1 MTQIWALR
9 SRLEKQP
16 TDLRRHH
23 HYMRDGTLGTAVQQS
38 WKTVVDFVQKNE
50 VSDVS
55 LFRNNVSARLAGQIV
70 SLAEPGALSKD
81 EVQLMIA
88 ELAKDRPDLREQL
101 AVRQR
106 SVDFTT
112 ALYSK
117 RFRVNIALAQG
128 ELFASL
134 RPLPDSPPAPSE
146 VGLTGQ
152 TIKLVTSL
160 REGLILVSGPTGSG
174 KTTTIACLVEA
185 INQTRQHKIVTI
197 EDPVEFVFSG
207 KQSEIIQREVGV
219 DVESYSTGLREA
231 LRQNP
236 DVIVVGEIRNA
247 ETAMVALQAA
257 ETGHLVIGSMH
268 ARSVVEM
275 FTRFVLLAAE
285 RGSEEIRYVFGTAMR
300 LIANQRLLRKRQGGR
315 VVVREICVHAPKV
328 ESVILSGNEQELENY
343 MLSGRDL
350 GMIDFQTALRQVQG
364 QLEPSEFQTHSR
376 GR

>member
-1 MTQIWALR
+1 MPE
-9 SRLEKQP
+9 SE
-16 TDLRRHH
+16 
-23 HYMRDGTLGTAVQQS
+23 MLGTAVQQR

-55 LFRNNVSARLAGQIV
+55 LFRNNVSVRLAGQIV
-70 SLAEPGALSKD
+70 SLAEPGALSND
-81 EVQLMIA
+81 EVQMMIA

-106 SVDFTT
+106 SIDFTT
-112 ALYSK
+112 ALYSR
-117 RFRVNIALAQG
+117 RFRVNIALTQG
-128 ELFASL
+128 EPFASL
-134 RPLPDSPPAPSE
+134 RPLPDAPPVPSE
-146 VGLTGQ
+146 VGFTSQ
-152 TIKLVTSL
+152 IIKLVTSL
-160 REGLILVSGPTGSG
+160 NEGLILISGPTGSG
-174 KTTTIACLVEA
+174 KTTTIACLVET

-197 EDPVEFVFSG
+197 EDPIEFLFSG

-257 ETGHLVIGSMH
+257 ETGHLVIGSVH
-268 ARSVVEM
+268 ARSVVETV
-275 FTRFVLLAAE
+275 TRFVLLAAE
-285 RGSEEIRYVFGTAMR
+285 KSSEEVRYIFGTAMR
-300 LIANQRLLRKRQGGR
+300 LIANQRLLRKRRGGR

-350 GMIDFQTALRQVQG
+350 GMIDFQTALRQVQS
-364 QLEPSEFQTHSR
+364 QLEPSEFQINAR
-376 GR
+376 AR

>member
-1 MTQIWALR
+1 MLVR
-9 SRLEKQP
+9 
-16 TDLRRHH
+16 
-23 HYMRDGTLGTAVQQS
+23 AVQQR

-55 LFRNNVSARLAGQIV
+55 LFCNNVSARLAGQI
-70 SLAEPGALSKD
+70 LFLTEPGALLND
-81 EVQLMIA
+81 EGPMMIA
-88 ELAKDRPDLREQL
+88 QFGQNRPDLREQL

-106 SVDFTT
+106 SIDFTT
-112 ALYSK
+112 ALYSR

-134 RPLPDSPPAPSE
+134 RPLPDAPPVPSE
-146 VGLTGQ
+146 VGFTSQ
-152 TIKLVTSL
+152 IITLVTSL
-160 REGLILVSGPTGSG
+160 NEGLILISGPTGSG

-197 EDPVEFVFSG
+197 EDPIEFLFSG

-257 ETGHLVIGSMH
+257 ETGHLVIGSVH
-268 ARSVVEM
+268 ARSVVETV
-275 FTRFVLLAAE
+275 TRFVLLAAE
-285 RGSEEIRYVFGTAMR
+285 KSSEEVRYIFGTVMR
-300 LIANQRLLRKRQGGR
+300 LIANQRLLRKRHGR
-315 VVVREICVHAPKV
+315 TRCGARNLCPRAEGRIC
-328 ESVILSGNEQELENY
+328 N
-343 MLSGRDL
+343 
-350 GMIDFQTALRQVQG
+350 
-364 QLEPSEFQTHSR
+364 
-376 GR
+376 

>member
-1 MTQIWALR
+1 M
-9 SRLEKQP
+9 
-16 TDLRRHH
+16 
-23 HYMRDGTLGTAVQQS
+23 LGTALQQS

-70 SLAEPGALSKD
+70 SLAEPGALSKG

-101 AVRQR
+101 AIRQR

-146 VGLTGQ
+146 VGLTSQ

-160 REGLILVSGPTGSG
+160 REGLILISGPTGSG

-185 INQTRQHKIVTI
+185 INQSHQHKIVTI
-197 EDPVEFVFSG
+197 EDPVEFLFSE

-236 DVIVVGEIRNA
+236 DVIVVGEIRNV

-268 ARSVVEM
+268 ARSVVETV
-275 FTRFVLLAAE
+275 TRFVLLAAE

-328 ESVILSGNEQELENY
+328 ESVIMSGNEQELENY
-343 MLSGRDL
+343 MLSGRDV

-376 GR
+376 AR

>member
-1 MTQIWALR
+1 M
-9 SRLEKQP
+9 
-16 TDLRRHH
+16 
-23 HYMRDGTLGTAVQQS
+23 LGTAVQQS

-55 LFRNNVSARLAGQIV
+55 LFRNNVSARLEGQIV
-70 SLAEPGALSKD
+70 PLAEPGALSKD

-146 VGLTGQ
+146 VGLTSQ

-160 REGLILVSGPTGSG
+160 REGLILISGPTGSG

-185 INQTRQHKIVTI
+185 INQSHQHKIVTI

-268 ARSVVEM
+268 ARSVVETV
-275 FTRFVLLAAE
+275 TRFVLLAAE
-285 RGSEEIRYVFGTAMR
+285 RGPEEIRYVLGTAMR
-300 LIANQRLLRKRQGGR
+300 MIANQRLLRKRQGGR

-343 MLSGRDL
+343 MLSGRDV
-350 GMIDFQTALRQVQG
+350 GMIDFQTALRQVQS
-364 QLEPSEFQTHSR
+364 QLEPSEFQIHAR
-376 GR
+376 AR

>member
-1 MTQIWALR
+1 MPGR
-9 SRLEKQP
+9 
-16 TDLRRHH
+16 
-23 HYMRDGTLGTAVQQS
+23 GVQQR
-38 WKTVVDFVQKNE
+38 WKTVIDFVQNNE

-70 SLAEPGALSKD
+70 SLAEPGALSND
-81 EVQLMIA
+81 EVQMMIA

-106 SVDFTT
+106 SIDFTT
-112 ALYSK
+112 ALYSR
-117 RFRVNIALAQG
+117 RFRVNIALARG

-134 RPLPDSPPAPSE
+134 RPLPDAPPVPSE
-146 VGLTGQ
+146 VGFTSQ
-152 TIKLVTSL
+152 IIKLVTSL
-160 REGLILVSGPTGSG
+160 NEGLVLISGPTGSG
-174 KTTTIACLVEA
+174 KTTAIACLVEA
-185 INQTRQHKIVTI
+185 INQSRQHKIVTI
-197 EDPVEFVFSG
+197 EDPIEFLFSG

-257 ETGHLVIGSMH
+257 ETGHLVIGSVH
-268 ARSVVEM
+268 ARSVVETV
-275 FTRFVLLAAE
+275 TRFVLLAAE
-285 RGSEEIRYVFGTAMR
+285 KSSEEVRYIFGTAMR
-300 LIANQRLLRKRQGGR
+300 LIANQRLLRKRRGGR

-343 MLSGRDL
+343 MLGGRDL
-350 GMIDFQTALRQVQG
+350 GMIDFQTALRQVQS
-364 QLEPSEFQTHSR
+364 QLEPSEFQINAR
-376 GR
+376 AR

>member
-1 MTQIWALR
+1 MKT
-9 SRLEKQP
+9 
-16 TDLRRHH
+16 
-23 HYMRDGTLGTAVQQS
+23 GGTAVQQR
-38 WKTVVDFVQKNE
+38 WKTVVDFVWGHE

-70 SLAEPGALSKD
+70 SLTEPGALSEN
-81 EVQLMIA
+81 EVQSMIE
-88 ELAKDRPDLREQL
+88 ELAKDRPDLRKELSRQ
-101 AVRQR
+101 QR
-106 SVDFTT
+106 SIDFTT

-134 RPLPDSPPAPSE
+134 RPLPDTPPDPSE
-146 VGLTGQ
+146 VGLSGQ
-152 TIKLVTSL
+152 LVKLVTSL
-160 REGLILVSGPTGSG
+160 SDGLILISGPTGSG

-185 INQTRQHKIVTI
+185 INQARRHKIVTI
-197 EDPVEFVFSG
+197 EDPIEFLFSG

-219 DVESYSTGLREA
+219 DVKSYSTGLREA

-236 DVIVVGEIRNA
+236 DVIVVGEIRDA

-257 ETGHLVIGSMH
+257 ETGHLVIGSVH
-268 ARSVVEM
+268 ARSVVETV
-275 FTRFVLLAAE
+275 TRFVLLAPE
-285 RGSEEIRYVFGTAMR
+285 KSCGEVRYTLGTAMR

-350 GMIDFQTALRQVQG
+350 GMIDFQTALRQVQS
-364 QLEPSEFQTHSR
+364 QVEPSEFQMNSR
-376 GR
+376 VR

>member
-1 MTQIWALR
+1 MPE
-9 SRLEKQP
+9 SE
-16 TDLRRHH
+16 
-23 HYMRDGTLGTAVQQS
+23 MLGTAVQQR

-55 LFRNNVSARLAGQIV
+55 LFRNNVSVRLAGQIV
-70 SLAEPGALSKD
+70 SLAEPGALSND
-81 EVQLMIA
+81 EVQMMIA
-88 ELAKDRPDLREQL
+88 ELAKDRPDLRKQL

-106 SVDFTT
+106 LIDFTT
-112 ALYSK
+112 ALYSR
-117 RFRVNIALAQG
+117 RFRVNIALTQG
-128 ELFASL
+128 EPFASL
-134 RPLPDSPPAPSE
+134 RPLPDAPPVPSE
-146 VGLTGQ
+146 VGFTSQ
-152 TIKLVTSL
+152 IIKLVTSL
-160 REGLILVSGPTGSG
+160 NEGLILISGPTGSG

-197 EDPVEFVFSG
+197 EDPIEFLFSG

-219 DVESYSTGLREA
+219 DVEYYSTGLREA

-257 ETGHLVIGSMH
+257 ETGHLVIGSVH
-268 ARSVVEM
+268 ARSVVETV
-275 FTRFVLLAAE
+275 TRFVLLAAE
-285 RGSEEIRYVFGTAMR
+285 KSSEEVRYIFGTAMR
-300 LIANQRLLRKRQGGR
+300 LIANQRLLRKRRGGR

-350 GMIDFQTALRQVQG
+350 GMIDFQTALRQVQS
-364 QLEPSEFQTHSR
+364 QLEPSEFQINAR
-376 GR
+376 AR

>member
-1 MTQIWALR
+1 M
-9 SRLEKQP
+9 
-16 TDLRRHH
+16 
-23 HYMRDGTLGTAVQQS
+23 LGTAVQQS

-81 EVQLMIA
+81 EVQSMIA
-88 ELAKDRPDLREQL
+88 ELAKDRPDLRQQL

-160 REGLILVSGPTGSG
+160 REGLILISGPTGSG

-268 ARSVVEM
+268 ARSVVETV
-275 FTRFVLLAAE
+275 TRFVLLAAE

-300 LIANQRLLRKRQGGR
+300 LIANQRLLRKRQGGQ

-376 GR
+376 AR

>member
-1 MTQIWALR
+1 
-9 SRLEKQP
+9 
-16 TDLRRHH
+16 
-23 HYMRDGTLGTAVQQS
+23 MRDGTLGTAVQQS

-88 ELAKDRPDLREQL
+88 ELAKDRPDLGEQL
-101 AVRQR
+101 ALRQR

-146 VGLTGQ
+146 VGLTSQ

-160 REGLILVSGPTGSG
+160 REGLILISGPTGSG

-185 INQTRQHKIVTI
+185 INQSHQHKIVTI

-268 ARSVVEM
+268 ARSVVETV
-275 FTRFVLLAAE
+275 TRFVLLAAE

-300 LIANQRLLRKRQGGR
+300 MIAN
-315 VVVREICVHAPKV
+315 
-328 ESVILSGNEQELENY
+328 
-343 MLSGRDL
+343 
-350 GMIDFQTALRQVQG
+350 
-364 QLEPSEFQTHSR
+364 
-376 GR
+376 

>member
-1 MTQIWALR
+1 MPE
-9 SRLEKQP
+9 SE
-16 TDLRRHH
+16 
-23 HYMRDGTLGTAVQQS
+23 MLGTAVQQR

-70 SLAEPGALSKD
+70 SLTEPGALSND
-81 EVQLMIA
+81 EVQMMIA

-106 SVDFTT
+106 SIDFTT
-112 ALYSK
+112 ALYSR

-134 RPLPDSPPAPSE
+134 RPLPDAPPVPSE
-146 VGLTGQ
+146 VGFTSQ
-152 TIKLVTSL
+152 IIKLVTSL
-160 REGLILVSGPTGSG
+160 NEGLILISGPTGSG
-174 KTTTIACLVEA
+174 KTTTVACLVEA
-185 INQTRQHKIVTI
+185 INQTRQHKIITI
-197 EDPVEFVFSG
+197 EDPIEFLFSG

-257 ETGHLVIGSMH
+257 ETGHLVIGSVH
-268 ARSVVEM
+268 ARSVVETV
-275 FTRFVLLAAE
+275 TRFVLLAAE
-285 RGSEEIRYVFGTAMR
+285 KSSEEVRYTFGTAMR
-300 LIANQRLLRKRQGGR
+300 LIANQR
-315 VVVREICVHAPKV
+315 H
-328 ESVILSGNEQELENY
+328 
-343 MLSGRDL
+343 
-350 GMIDFQTALRQVQG
+350 
-364 QLEPSEFQTHSR
+364 
-376 GR
+376 

>member
-1 MTQIWALR
+1 MPE
-9 SRLEKQP
+9 SE
-16 TDLRRHH
+16 
-23 HYMRDGTLGTAVQQS
+23 MLGTAVQQR

-55 LFRNNVSARLAGQIV
+55 LFRNNVSVRLAGQIV
-70 SLAEPGALSKD
+70 SLAEPGALSND
-81 EVQLMIA
+81 EVQMMIA
-88 ELAKDRPDLREQL
+88 ELAKDRPDLRKQL

-106 SVDFTT
+106 LIDFTT
-112 ALYSK
+112 ALYSR
-117 RFRVNIALAQG
+117 RFRVNIALTQG
-128 ELFASL
+128 EPFASL
-134 RPLPDSPPAPSE
+134 RPLPDAPPVPSE
-146 VGLTGQ
+146 VGFTSQ
-152 TIKLVTSL
+152 IIKLVTSL
-160 REGLILVSGPTGSG
+160 NEGLILISGPTGSG

-197 EDPVEFVFSG
+197 EDPIEFLFSG

-257 ETGHLVIGSMH
+257 ETGHLVIGSVH
-268 ARSVVEM
+268 ARSVVETV
-275 FTRFVLLAAE
+275 TRFVLLAAE
-285 RGSEEIRYVFGTAMR
+285 KSSEEVRYIFGTAMR
-300 LIANQRLLRKRQGGR
+300 LIANQRLLRKRRGGR

-350 GMIDFQTALRQVQG
+350 GMIDFQTALRQVQS
-364 QLEPSEFQTHSR
+364 QLEPSEFQINAR
-376 GR
+376 AR

>member
-1 MTQIWALR
+1 M
-9 SRLEKQP
+9 P
-16 TDLRRHH
+16 
-23 HYMRDGTLGTAVQQS
+23 GTTVQQR

-55 LFRNNVSARLAGQIV
+55 LFRNSVSARLAGQIV
-70 SLAEPGALSKD
+70 SLAEPGALSED
-81 EVQLMIA
+81 EVQLMIT

-101 AVRQR
+101 TATQR
-106 SVDFTT
+106 SIDFTT
-112 ALYSK
+112 TLYSK
-117 RFRVNIALAQG
+117 RFRVNVALARG

-134 RPLPDSPPAPSE
+134 RPLPDSPPAPSD

-152 TIKLVTSL
+152 ITKLVTSL
-160 REGLILVSGPTGSG
+160 SEGLILISGPTGSG

-197 EDPVEFVFSG
+197 EDPVEFLFSG
-207 KQSEIIQREVGV
+207 KRSEIIQREVGV

-231 LRQNP
+231 LRQSP
-236 DVIVVGEIRNA
+236 DVIVIGEIRNA

-257 ETGHLVIGSMH
+257 ETGHLVIGSVH
-268 ARSVVEM
+268 ARSVVETV
-275 FTRFVLLAAE
+275 TRFVLLAGE
-285 RGSEEIRYVFGTAMR
+285 KSGEEVRYVFGTAMR

-315 VVVREICVHAPKV
+315 IVVREICVHAPKI

-350 GMIDFQTALRQVQG
+350 GMIDFQTALRQVQS
-364 QLEPSEFQTHSR
+364 QLEPCEFQIHFR
-376 GR
+376 AG

>member
-1 MTQIWALR
+1 MLAR
-9 SRLEKQP
+9 
-16 TDLRRHH
+16 
-23 HYMRDGTLGTAVQQS
+23 AVQQR

-70 SLAEPGALSKD
+70 SLAEPGALSND
-81 EVQLMIA
+81 EVQMMIA
-88 ELAKDRPDLREQL
+88 ELAKDRPDLREKL
-101 AVRQR
+101 AVQQR
-106 SVDFTT
+106 SIDFTT
-112 ALYSK
+112 ALYSR

-128 ELFASL
+128 DLFASL
-134 RPLPDSPPAPSE
+134 RPLPDAPPAPSE

-152 TIKLVTSL
+152 IIKLVTSL
-160 REGLILVSGPTGSG
+160 REGLILISGPTGSG

-197 EDPVEFVFSG
+197 EDPIEFLFSG

-257 ETGHLVIGSMH
+257 ETGHLVIGSVH
-268 ARSVVEM
+268 ARSVVETV
-275 FTRFVLLAAE
+275 TRFVLLAAKKS
-285 RGSEEIRYVFGTAMR
+285 SEEVRYILGTAIR
-300 LIANQRLLRKRQGGR
+300 LIANQRLLRKRHGGR

-350 GMIDFQTALRQVQG
+350 GMIDFQTALRQVQS
-364 QLEPSEFQTHSR
+364 QLEPSEFQINAR
-376 GR
+376 AR

>member
-1 MTQIWALR
+1 
-9 SRLEKQP
+9 
-16 TDLRRHH
+16 
-23 HYMRDGTLGTAVQQS
+23 
-38 WKTVVDFVQKNE
+38 
-50 VSDVS
+50 
-55 LFRNNVSARLAGQIV
+55 
-70 SLAEPGALSKD
+70 
-81 EVQLMIA
+81 MIA

-101 AVRQR
+101 AIRQR

-117 RFRVNIALAQG
+117 RFRVNMGRAQG

-146 VGLTGQ
+146 VGLTSQ

-160 REGLILVSGPTGSG
+160 REGLILISGPTGSG

-185 INQTRQHKIVTI
+185 INQSHQHKIVTI

-257 ETGHLVIGSMH
+257 ETGHLIIGSMH
-268 ARSVVEM
+268 ARSVVETV
-275 FTRFVLLAAE
+275 TRFALLAAE
-285 RGSEEIRYVFGTAMR
+285 RGSEEMRYVFGTGMR
-300 LIANQRLLRKRQGGR
+300 I
-315 VVVREICVHAPKV
+315 V
-328 ESVILSGNEQELENY
+328 GNERHIIGLTVPNWSVLY
-343 MLSGRDL
+343 R
-350 GMIDFQTALRQVQG
+350 
-364 QLEPSEFQTHSR
+364 
-376 GR
+376 

>member
-1 MTQIWALR
+1 M
-9 SRLEKQP
+9 
-16 TDLRRHH
+16 
-23 HYMRDGTLGTAVQQS
+23 LGAVQQR

-70 SLAEPGALSKD
+70 SLAEPGALSND
-81 EVQLMIA
+81 EVQKMIA

-106 SVDFTT
+106 SIDFTT
-112 ALYSK
+112 ALYSR
-117 RFRVNIALAQG
+117 RFRVNIALTQG
-128 ELFASL
+128 EPFASL
-134 RPLPDSPPAPSE
+134 RPLPDAPPVPSE
-146 VGLTGQ
+146 VGFTSQ
-152 TIKLVTSL
+152 IIKLVTSL
-160 REGLILVSGPTGSG
+160 NEGLILISGPTGSG

-197 EDPVEFVFSG
+197 EDPIEFLFSG

-257 ETGHLVIGSMH
+257 ETGHLVIGSVH
-268 ARSVVEM
+268 ARSVVETV
-275 FTRFVLLAAE
+275 TRFVLLAAE
-285 RGSEEIRYVFGTAMR
+285 KSSEEVRYIFGTAMR
-300 LIANQRLLRKRQGGR
+300 LIANQR
-315 VVVREICVHAPKV
+315 H
-328 ESVILSGNEQELENY
+328 
-343 MLSGRDL
+343 
-350 GMIDFQTALRQVQG
+350 
-364 QLEPSEFQTHSR
+364 
-376 GR
+376 

>member
-1 MTQIWALR
+1 
-9 SRLEKQP
+9 
-16 TDLRRHH
+16 
-23 HYMRDGTLGTAVQQS
+23 MRDGTLGTAVQQS

-88 ELAKDRPDLREQL
+88 ELAKDRPDLGEQL
-101 AVRQR
+101 ALRQR

-160 REGLILVSGPTGSG
+160 REGLILISGPTGSG

-268 ARSVVEM
+268 ARSVVETV
-275 FTRFVLLAAE
+275 TRFVLLAAE

-300 LIANQRLLRKRQGGR
+300 LIAN
-315 VVVREICVHAPKV
+315 
-328 ESVILSGNEQELENY
+328 
-343 MLSGRDL
+343 
-350 GMIDFQTALRQVQG
+350 
-364 QLEPSEFQTHSR
+364 
-376 GR
+376 

>member
-1 MTQIWALR
+1 M
-9 SRLEKQP
+9 
-16 TDLRRHH
+16 
-23 HYMRDGTLGTAVQQS
+23 LGRAVQQR

-55 LFRNNVSARLAGQIV
+55 LFRNNVSVRLAGQIV
-70 SLAEPGALSKD
+70 SLAEPGALSND
-81 EVQLMIA
+81 EVQMMIA

-106 SVDFTT
+106 SIDFTT
-112 ALYSK
+112 ALYSR
-117 RFRVNIALAQG
+117 RFRVNIALTQG
-128 ELFASL
+128 EPFASL
-134 RPLPDSPPAPSE
+134 RPLPDAPPVPSE
-146 VGLTGQ
+146 VGFTSQ
-152 TIKLVTSL
+152 IIKLVTSL
-160 REGLILVSGPTGSG
+160 NEGLILISGPTGSG
-174 KTTTIACLVEA
+174 KTTAIACLVEA

-197 EDPVEFVFSG
+197 EDPIEFLFSG

-257 ETGHLVIGSMH
+257 ETGHLVIGSVH
-268 ARSVVEM
+268 ARSVVETV
-275 FTRFVLLAAE
+275 TRFVLLAAE
-285 RGSEEIRYVFGTAMR
+285 KSSEEVRYIFGTAMR
-300 LIANQRLLRKRQGGR
+300 LIANQRLLRKRRGGR

-350 GMIDFQTALRQVQG
+350 GMIDFQTALRQVQS
-364 QLEPSEFQTHSR
+364 QLEPSEFQINAR
-376 GR
+376 AR

>member
-1 MTQIWALR
+1 M
-9 SRLEKQP
+9 
-16 TDLRRHH
+16 
-23 HYMRDGTLGTAVQQS
+23 LGKAVQER

-70 SLAEPGALSKD
+70 SLAEPGALSKE

-106 SVDFTT
+106 SIDFTA
-112 ALYSK
+112 ALHSK
-117 RFRVNIALAQG
+117 RFRVNIAHAQG

-152 TIKLVTSL
+152 IIKLVTSL
-160 REGLILVSGPTGSG
+160 SEGLILISGPTGSG
-174 KTTTIACLVEA
+174 KTTTIASLVEA

-197 EDPVEFVFSG
+197 EDPVEFLFSG
-207 KQSEIIQREVGV
+207 KQSEIIQREVGI

-236 DVIVVGEIRNA
+236 DVIVVGEIRNG

-257 ETGHLVIGSMH
+257 ETGHLVIGSVH
-268 ARSVVEM
+268 ARSVVETV
-275 FTRFVLLAAE
+275 TRFVLLAAE
-285 RGSEEIRYVFGTAMR
+285 KSAEEVRYIFGTAMR

-315 VVVREICVHAPKV
+315 VVVREICVNAPKV
-328 ESVILSGNEQELENY
+328 ESVILSGNEQELGNY

-350 GMIDFQTALRQVQG
+350 GMIDFQTALRQVQS
-364 QLEPSEFQTHSR
+364 QLEPSEFQIHSR
-376 GR
+376 AR

>member
-1 MTQIWALR
+1 M
-9 SRLEKQP
+9 
-16 TDLRRHH
+16 
-23 HYMRDGTLGTAVQQS
+23 LGTAVQQS

-70 SLAEPGALSKD
+70 PLAEPGALSKD

-146 VGLTGQ
+146 VGLTNQ

-160 REGLILVSGPTGSG
+160 REGLILISGPTGSG

-185 INQTRQHKIVTI
+185 INQSHQHKIVTI
-197 EDPVEFVFSG
+197 EDPVEFLFSG

-236 DVIVVGEIRNA
+236 DVIVVGEIRNV

-268 ARSVVEM
+268 ARSVVETV
-275 FTRFVLLAAE
+275 TRFVLLAAE

-300 LIANQRLLRKRQGGR
+300 MIANQRLLRKRQGGR

-343 MLSGRDL
+343 MLSGRDV
-350 GMIDFQTALRQVQG
+350 GMIDFQTALRQVQS
-364 QLEPSEFQTHSR
+364 QLEPSEFQIHAR
-376 GR
+376 AR

>member
-1 MTQIWALR
+1 MLVR
-9 SRLEKQP
+9 
-16 TDLRRHH
+16 
-23 HYMRDGTLGTAVQQS
+23 AVQQR

-55 LFRNNVSARLAGQIV
+55 LFRNNVSARMAGQIV
-70 SLAEPGALSKD
+70 SLAEPGALSND
-81 EVQLMIA
+81 EVQMMIA

-101 AVRQR
+101 AAEQR
-106 SVDFTT
+106 SIDFTT
-112 ALYSK
+112 ALYSR

-134 RPLPDSPPAPSE
+134 RPLPDAPPAPSE
-146 VGLTGQ
+146 VGFTGQ
-152 TIKLVTSL
+152 IIKLVTSL
-160 REGLILVSGPTGSG
+160 REGLILISGPTGSG

-197 EDPVEFVFSG
+197 EDPIEFLFSG

-257 ETGHLVIGSMH
+257 ETGHLVIGSLH
-268 ARSVVEM
+268 ARSVVETV
-275 FTRFVLLAAE
+275 TRFVLLAAE
-285 RGSEEIRYVFGTAMR
+285 KSSAEVRYILGTAIR

-315 VVVREICVHAPKV
+315 VVVREICVQAPKV

-350 GMIDFQTALRQVQG
+350 GMIDFQTALRQVQS
-364 QLEPSEFQTHSR
+364 QLEPSEFQINAR
-376 GR
+376 AR

>member
-1 MTQIWALR
+1 VKM
-9 SRLEKQP
+9 
-16 TDLRRHH
+16 
-23 HYMRDGTLGTAVQQS
+23 LGTAVQQS

-70 SLAEPGALSKD
+70 PLAEPGALSKD

-146 VGLTGQ
+146 VGLTSQ

-160 REGLILVSGPTGSG
+160 REGLILISGPTGSG

-185 INQTRQHKIVTI
+185 INQSQQHKIVTI

-268 ARSVVEM
+268 ARSVVETV
-275 FTRFVLLAAE
+275 TRFVLLAAE
-285 RGSEEIRYVFGTAMR
+285 RGSEEIRYVLGTAMR
-300 LIANQRLLRKRQGGR
+300 MIANQRLLRKRQGGR

-343 MLSGRDL
+343 MLSGRDA
-350 GMIDFQTALRQVQG
+350 GMIDFQTALRQVQR

-376 GR
+376 AR

>member
-1 MTQIWALR
+1 M
-9 SRLEKQP
+9 
-16 TDLRRHH
+16 
-23 HYMRDGTLGTAVQQS
+23 LGRAVQQR

-55 LFRNNVSARLAGQIV
+55 LFRNNVSVRLAGQIV
-70 SLAEPGALSKD
+70 SLAEPGALSND
-81 EVQLMIA
+81 EVQMMIA

-106 SVDFTT
+106 SIDFTT
-112 ALYSK
+112 TLYS
-117 RFRVNIALAQG
+117 RRLRVNIALAQG

-134 RPLPDSPPAPSE
+134 RPLPNAPPVPSE
-146 VGLTGQ
+146 VGFTSQ
-152 TIKLVTSL
+152 IIKLVTSL
-160 REGLILVSGPTGSG
+160 NEGLILISGPTGSG

-197 EDPVEFVFSG
+197 EDPIEFLFSG

-257 ETGHLVIGSMH
+257 ETGHLVIGSVH
-268 ARSVVEM
+268 ARSVVETV
-275 FTRFVLLAAE
+275 TRFVLLAAE
-285 RGSEEIRYVFGTAMR
+285 KSSEEVRYIFGTAMR
-300 LIANQRLLRKRQGGR
+300 LIANQRLLRKRRGGR

-350 GMIDFQTALRQVQG
+350 GMIDFQTALRQVQS
-364 QLEPSEFQTHSR
+364 QLEPSEFQINAR
-376 GR
+376 AR

>member
-1 MTQIWALR
+1 MLV
-9 SRLEKQP
+9 S
-16 TDLRRHH
+16 
-23 HYMRDGTLGTAVQQS
+23 AVQQR

-55 LFRNNVSARLAGQIV
+55 LFRNNVSARMAGQIV
-70 SLAEPGALSKD
+70 SLAEPGALSND
-81 EVQLMIA
+81 EVQMMIA

-101 AVRQR
+101 AAEQR
-106 SVDFTT
+106 SIDFTT
-112 ALYSK
+112 ALYSR

-134 RPLPDSPPAPSE
+134 RPLPDAPPAPSE
-146 VGLTGQ
+146 VGFTGQ
-152 TIKLVTSL
+152 IIKLVTSL
-160 REGLILVSGPTGSG
+160 REGLILISGPTGSG

-197 EDPVEFVFSG
+197 EDPIEFLFSG

-257 ETGHLVIGSMH
+257 ETGHLVIGSLH
-268 ARSVVEM
+268 ARSVVETV
-275 FTRFVLLAAE
+275 TRFVLLAAE
-285 RGSEEIRYVFGTAMR
+285 KSSAEVRYILGTAIR

-315 VVVREICVHAPKV
+315 VVVREICVQAPKV

-350 GMIDFQTALRQVQG
+350 GMIDFQTALRQVQS
-364 QLEPSEFQTHSR
+364 QLEPSEFQINAR
-376 GR
+376 AR

>member
-1 MTQIWALR
+1 MLTR
-9 SRLEKQP
+9 
-16 TDLRRHH
+16 
-23 HYMRDGTLGTAVQQS
+23 AVQQR

-70 SLAEPGALSKD
+70 SLAEPGALSND
-81 EVQLMIA
+81 EVQVMIA

-106 SVDFTT
+106 SIDFTT
-112 ALYSK
+112 AIYSR

-134 RPLPDSPPAPSE
+134 RPLPDAPPAPSE
-146 VGLTGQ
+146 VGFTGQ
-152 TIKLVTSL
+152 IIKLVTSL
-160 REGLILVSGPTGSG
+160 REGLILISGPTGSG

-197 EDPVEFVFSG
+197 EDPIEFLFAG

-257 ETGHLVIGSMH
+257 ETGHLVIGSVH
-268 ARSVVEM
+268 ARSVVETV
-275 FTRFVLLAAE
+275 TRFVLLAAE
-285 RGSEEIRYVFGTAMR
+285 KSSEEVRYILGTAMR

-315 VVVREICVHAPKV
+315 VAVREICVYAPKV

-350 GMIDFQTALRQVQG
+350 GMIDFQTALRQVQS
-364 QLEPSEFQTHSR
+364 QLEPSEFQINAR
-376 GR
+376 AR

>member
-1 MTQIWALR
+1 MPE
-9 SRLEKQP
+9 SE
-16 TDLRRHH
+16 
-23 HYMRDGTLGTAVQQS
+23 MLGTAVQQR

-70 SLAEPGALSKD
+70 SLAEPGALSND
-81 EVQLMIA
+81 EVQKMIA

-106 SVDFTT
+106 SIDFTT
-112 ALYSK
+112 ALYSR
-117 RFRVNIALAQG
+117 RFRVNIALTQG
-128 ELFASL
+128 EPFASL
-134 RPLPDSPPAPSE
+134 RPLPDAPPVPSE
-146 VGLTGQ
+146 VGFTSQ
-152 TIKLVTSL
+152 IIKLVTSL
-160 REGLILVSGPTGSG
+160 NEGLILISGPTGSG

-197 EDPVEFVFSG
+197 EDPIEFLFSG

-257 ETGHLVIGSMH
+257 ETGHLVIGSVH
-268 ARSVVEM
+268 ARSVVETV
-275 FTRFVLLAAE
+275 TRFVLLAAE
-285 RGSEEIRYVFGTAMR
+285 KSSEEVRYIFGTAMR
-300 LIANQRLLRKRQGGR
+300 LIANQRLLRKRRGGR

-350 GMIDFQTALRQVQG
+350 GMIDFQTALRQVQS
-364 QLEPSEFQTHSR
+364 QLEPSEFQINAR
-376 GR
+376 AR